1 MVVSTHKIISE
12 ALFGMILPQA
22 WHSEMVFLRNE
33 VSLTCGGS
41 NVNKFI
47 HVVMQTVGEVGSEAA
62 GIKWPRRG
70 RLCQLPAE

>member
-1 MVVSTHKIISE
+1 
-12 ALFGMILPQA
+12 MILPQA

-47 HVVMQTVGEVGSEAA
+47 LVIMQTVGEVGGEAA